1 MIESRVVPPECKCVS
16 QHCLSIIKIE
26 MIHTHL
32 IIRLCRLAEKV
43 LLRARDEVLSGD
55 EEQAYVLYMRFID
68 IFQCIRSS
76 KTYKT
81 EKRELDKILSP
92 GKASKALDEAEKLS
106 RSLKERFEMLLTRF
120 AIG

>member
-1 MIESRVVPPECKCVS
+1 MCTHSVTLLFCAS
-16 QHCLSIIKIE
+16 IKIE
-26 MIHTHL
+26 MIYIL
-32 IIRLCRLAEKV
+32 RLCRLAEKV

-92 GKASKALDEAEKLS
+92 GKASKALDEAERLAH
-106 RSLKERFEMLLTRF
+106 SLKERC
-120 AIG
+120 GW